1 MIARRHALRA
11 RFRHAR
17 MRVANSHLGQ
27 FVARQA
33 RDPEIRQGVRDLGEL
48 TALYYGAKHVTKLHK
63 AFRARRALT
72 GMDVLRQAYE
82 GGLKQRASRSLLR
95 KGLKHVR
102 VRGKLGLR
110 LGMKLAKRAMSR
122 LG

>member
-33 RDPEIRQGVRDLGEL
+33 RDPEIRQGARDLGEL
-48 TALYYGAKHVTKLHK
+48 MALYYGTKHISKLHK
-63 AFRARRALT
+63 AFRARHALT
-72 GMDVLRQAYE
+72 GSALFSATVLRE
-82 GGLKQRASRSLLR
+82 RSIMHMSVSFILLIISAICFILSAMGFPTQPAPYNTDR
-95 KGLKHVR
+95 K
-102 VRGKLGLR
+102 
-110 LGMKLAKRAMSR
+110 
-122 LG
+122 